1 MIAFD
6 HSVRVVVN
14 GFAWSS
20 QLASGSVFFAENQM
34 RVTLAALQ
42 GNSNGNLSQ
51 RAASQ
56 RIGTAE
62 SLRTKQNV
70 NAERTT
76 LTNQA
81 VHQQRGLGRDA
92 VFRSKELLKLV
103 NQQQQARHF
112 LVRKLF
118 AERRNI
124 LHASHAEQFTAFLQ
138 NFVQPFQNAE
148 SELAIAFNRHDS
160 SMRQFVGGVG
170 SKLHTLLKVD
180 QIKLNFIRTIM
191 QGEIRN
197 QNVQQRRL
205 AGTRFTS
212 DQNVLAGSSTK
223 THKLKSRRA
232 SAANREVDSV
242 CRTGCPDRI

>member
-1 MIAFD
+1 MD
-6 HSVRVVVN
+6 
-14 GFAWSS
+14 
-20 QLASGSVFFAENQM
+20 
-34 RVTLAALQ
+34 T
-42 GNSNGNLSQ
+42 
-51 RAASQ
+51 
-56 RIGTAE
+56 
-62 SLRTKQNV
+62 
-70 NAERTT
+70 ERTT
-76 LTNQA
+76 LTDQA
-81 VHQQRGLGRDA
+81 VHQQGGFGRDA
-92 VFRSKELLKLV
+92 VFRSKELLKLI

-138 NFVQPFQNAE
+138 DFVQPFQNAE
-148 SELAIAFNRHDS
+148 SKLPIAFNRHDS

-170 SKLHTLLKVD
+170 SKLHTFLEVD

-205 AGTRFTS
+205 AGTRFAS